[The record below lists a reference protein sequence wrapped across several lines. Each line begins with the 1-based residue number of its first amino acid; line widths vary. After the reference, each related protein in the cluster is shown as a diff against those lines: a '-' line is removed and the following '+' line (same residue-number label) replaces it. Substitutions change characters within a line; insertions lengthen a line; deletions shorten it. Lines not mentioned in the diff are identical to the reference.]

1 MRMIVATHGNC
12 LDGLASAA
20 LFTKLVRQVDPSVT
34 EFQYR
39 TCIYGPTPVFFGP
52 QLLSGDSNAILDYRF
67 YSGSELTWYFDHHTT
82 AFSDRAEE
90 SVFQSRVGSGRY
102 HFDPHSPSCA
112 GLIARVARDQFGV
125 SLEHL
130 ESLVAFADQVDS
142 ARYQSAAA
150 ALDRSQPR
158 SRFLAVVERFGNDD
172 FMGRTVESLLAMPID
187 EVAKLPESAEAF
199 SVIEHEQTD
208 FLDHVR
214 GCSEDRG
221 AVVVS
226 DISDREHPTFA
237 KFANYLLFPHS
248 TYSVLLGRIPG
259 ALKIAAGFNPWGP
272 RTRQHDLGSIC
283 RKFGGGGHP
292 VVGGVAF
299 APNDTSGAKAV
310 VKEIVQLL
318 ERHE

>member
-1 MRMIVATHGNC
+1 MIVATHGNC

-20 LFTKLVRQVDPSVT
+20 LFTKLIRQVEPSVT

-39 TCIYGPTPVFFGP
+39 TCIYGPTPVSFGP

-82 AFSDRAEE
+82 AFSSQAEE
-90 SVFQSRVGSGRY
+90 QTFQSRLHSGRY
-102 HFDPHSPSCA
+102 HLDTKSPSCA
-112 GLIARVARDQFGV
+112 RLIARVARDRFGV
-125 SLEHL
+125 SLGHL
-130 ESLVAFADQVDS
+130 EQLVSFADQVDS

-158 SRFLAVVERFGNDD
+158 SRFLAVVERFGNDE
-172 FMGRTVESLLAMPID
+172 FIGPTVESLLEMPLD
-187 EVAKLPESAEAF
+187 EVAQLPQSAESFA
-199 SVIEHEQTD
+199 VIEHEQTD
-208 FLDHVR
+208 FLEHVR

-237 KFANYLLFPHS
+237 KFANYLLFPQS

-259 ALKIAAGFNPWGP
+259 ALKISLGFNPWGP
-272 RTRQHDLGSIC
+272 RAREHDLGSIC
-283 RKFGGGGHP
+283 RMFGGGGHP

-299 APNDTSGAKAV
+299 APEDANGAKAV
-310 VKEIVQLL
+310 VKEIVRLL
-318 ERHE
+318 ECKP